1 MRSITATAS
10 ADRTHRK
17 TREGVVT
24 SNKMQKTIV
33 VQITRLVRHP
43 VYNRVMKQV
52 SSFKAHDE
60 TNQAKVGDWVKIME
74 TRPLSRDKR
83 WRLVEILKRAS
94 TAPPVPGSEETEAP
108 AKKATE
114 AGTAA
119 KPGSPKEVP
128 MTAGHRPPAA
138 QGSAA

>member
-1 MRSITATAS
+1 MKTITATAPV
-10 ADRTHRK
+10 DRSQRK
-17 TREGVVT
+17 TREGIVT

-52 SSFKAHDE
+52 NSFKAHDE
-60 TNQAKVGDWVKIME
+60 TNQAKVGDRVKIME
-74 TRPLSRDKR
+74 TRPMSRDKR

-94 TAPPVPGSEETEAP
+94 TAPPVPGSEETAAP
-108 AKKATE
+108 AKK
-114 AGTAA
+114 
-119 KPGSPKEVP
+119 
-128 MTAGHRPPAA
+128 AA